1 MYYKIELRDSVR
13 VPPHMF
19 GLDPVKSMKE
29 ILDKE
34 YVGRIDQDLGI
45 IVAAIDVKDIGD
57 SYIIPGDGGAYYDTT
72 FTMLTYKPKLQEVVE
87 GEFKEIAE
95 FGAFISIGPIDGL
108 VHVSQIMEDFV
119 NYNEK
124 EQQFNG
130 KESKRNLK
138 LGDKVRARVV
148 TISKK
153 STLLD
158 TKIGLTMRQPGLG
171 ALDWL
176 DQEAKSPKSGKVA
189 VIDPE
194 NSKIAKEMDIRLKG
208 IYALKI

>member
-13 VPPHMF
+13 VPPQMF
-19 GLDPVKSMKE
+19 GLDPVKSMKD

-34 YVGRIDQDLGI
+34 YVGRMDPDMGI
-45 IVAAIDVKDIGD
+45 IVSAIDVKDIGD

-95 FGAFISIGPIDGL
+95 FGAFVSIGPIDGL

-124 EQQFNG
+124 EQQFDG
-130 KESKRNLK
+130 KESKRSLK
-138 LGDKVRARVV
+138 MGDKVRARIV

-158 TKIGLTMRQPGLG
+158 TKIGLTMRQPALG
-171 ALDWL
+171 NLGWL
-176 DQEAKSPKSGKVA
+176 EADANAAGKKDVPVAKESKKPKEAKK
-189 VIDPE
+189 
-194 NSKIAKEMDIRLKG
+194 
-208 IYALKI
+208 

>member
-34 YVGRIDQDLGI
+34 YVGRIDADMGI
-45 IVAAIDVKDIGD
+45 IVAAIDVKDIGE
-57 SYIIPGDGGAYYDTT
+57 SYLVPGDGGAFYDTT
-72 FTMLTYKPKLQEVVE
+72 FTMLTYRPKLQEVVE

-124 EQQFNG
+124 EQQFAG
-130 KESKRNLK
+130 KETKRSLN
-138 LGDKVRARVV
+138 LGDKVRARIV

-158 TKIGLTMRQPGLG
+158 TKIGLTMRQPALG

-176 DQEAKSPKSGKVA
+176 DADAKVPKKAEAKEEK
-189 VIDPE
+189 
-194 NSKIAKEMDIRLKG
+194 KEEK
-208 IYALKI
+208 K

>member
-1 MYYKIELRDSVR
+1 MYYKIEMRDAVR

-34 YVGRIDQDLGI
+34 YVGRIDPDLGI
-45 IVAAIDVKDIGD
+45 IVSAIDVKEIGD
-57 SYIIPGDGGAYYDTT
+57 SNILPGDGGAYYDTV
-72 FTMLTYKPKLQEVVE
+72 FSMLVFRPKLQEIVE

-95 FGAFISIGPIDGL
+95 FGAFVSIGPIDGL

-124 EQQFNG
+124 EQKFDG
-130 KESKRNLK
+130 KETKRSLK
-138 LGDKVRARVV
+138 LGDKVRTRIV

-171 ALDWL
+171 ALQWL
-176 DQEAKSPKSGKVA
+176 EDDAKGGKKEAPKGEKK
-189 VIDPE
+189 E
-194 NSKIAKEMDIRLKG
+194 KKAKRKKEK
-208 IYALKI
+208 K

>member
-1 MYYKIELRDSVR
+1 MYYKIEMRDAVR

-34 YVGRIDQDLGI
+34 YVSRIDPDLGI
-45 IVAAIDVKDIGD
+45 IVAAIDVKEIGD
-57 SYIIPGDGGAYYDTT
+57 SYLLPGDGGAYYDTV
-72 FTMLTYKPKLQEVVE
+72 FTMLTYRPKLQEIVE

-95 FGAFISIGPIDGL
+95 FGAFVSIGPIDGL

-124 EQQFNG
+124 EQKFDG
-130 KESKRNLK
+130 KETKRSLK
-138 LGDKVRARVV
+138 LADKVRTRIV

-171 ALDWL
+171 ALQWL
-176 DQEAKSPKSGKVA
+176 EEDATGGKKEVK
-189 VIDPE
+189 PE
-194 NSKIAKEMDIRLKG
+194 KKERRTKDKREK
-208 IYALKI
+208 KRS

>member
-13 VPPHMF
+13 VPPNMF
-19 GLDPVKSMKE
+19 GLNPETSMKE

-34 YVGRIDQDLGI
+34 YVGRIDKDLGI
-45 IVAAIDVKDIGD
+45 IVAAIDVGSIGD
-57 SYIIPGDGGAYYDTT
+57 SYIIPGDGAAYYDTT
-72 FTMLTYKPKLQEVVE
+72 FTMLVYKPKLQEVVE

-124 EQQFNG
+124 ENQFSG
-130 KESKRNLK
+130 KETKRKLK
-138 LGDKVRARVV
+138 IDDLVRARVITV
-148 TISKK
+148 SKK

-171 ALDWL
+171 ALEWL
-176 DQEAKSPKSGKVA
+176 EKEAKEEKKKPTK
-189 VIDPE
+189 
-194 NSKIAKEMDIRLKG
+194 AKEKKEEKPKEKKG
-208 IYALKI
+208 K

>member
-34 YVGRIDQDLGI
+34 YVGRIDPDMGI

-57 SYIIPGDGGAYYDTT
+57 SYLIPGDGGAYYDTT

-138 LGDKVRARVV
+138 LNDRVRARVV

-171 ALDWL
+171 ALEWL
-176 DQEAKSPKSGKVA
+176 EQDAKKPKK
-189 VIDPE
+189 E
-194 NSKIAKEMDIRLKG
+194 SKKEEKKDEK
-208 IYALKI
+208 KEVKK

>member
-13 VPPHMF
+13 VPPNMF

-34 YVGRIDQDLGI
+34 YVGRIDSDMGI
-45 IVAAIDVKDIGD
+45 IVAAIDVKEIGD
-57 SYIIPGDGGAYYDTT
+57 SYLVPGDGGAYYDTK
-72 FTMLTYKPKLQEVVE
+72 FTMLTYKPKLQEIVE

-171 ALDWL
+171 TPEWL
-176 DQEAKSPKSGKVA
+176 EADSKKTTKKTKPAGKSKK
-189 VIDPE
+189 E
-194 NSKIAKEMDIRLKG
+194 NKK
-208 IYALKI
+208 

>member
-34 YVGRIDQDLGI
+34 YVGRIDPDMGV

-57 SYIIPGDGGAYYDTT
+57 SYLMPGDGGAYYDTT
-72 FTMLTYKPKLQEVVE
+72 FTMLTYRPKLQEVVE

-95 FGAFISIGPIDGL
+95 FGAFISIGPLDGL

-138 LGDKVRARVV
+138 LGDRVRARVV

-153 STLLD
+153 STLVD

-176 DQEAKSPKSGKVA
+176 DVEAKSPKKQKP
-189 VIDPE
+189 DE
-194 NSKIAKEMDIRLKG
+194 NASEKKEEK
-208 IYALKI
+208 KK

>member
-1 MYYKIELRDSVR
+1 
-13 VPPHMF
+13 MF

-34 YVGRIDQDLGI
+34 YVGRIDPDMGI
-45 IVAAIDVKDIGD
+45 IVAAINVKDIGD

-72 FTMLTYKPKLQEVVE
+72 FTMLTYKPKLQEIVE
-87 GEFKEIAE
+87 GEFNEIAE

-130 KESKRNLK
+130 KQTKRTLK
-138 LGDKVRARVV
+138 LGDRVRARVV
-148 TISKK
+148 TISRK

-176 DQEAKSPKSGKVA
+176 EAEAKKAEKKTKSTTKDKKKGENKEA
-189 VIDPE
+189 V
-194 NSKIAKEMDIRLKG
+194 KK
-208 IYALKI
+208 

>member
-13 VPPHMF
+13 VPPNMF
-19 GLDPVKSMKE
+19 GLNPETSMKE

-34 YVGRIDQDLGI
+34 YVGRIDKDLGI
-45 IVAAIDVKDIGD
+45 IVAAIDVKSIGD
-57 SYIIPGDGGAYYDTT
+57 SYIIPGDGAAYYDTT
-72 FTMLTYKPKLQEVVE
+72 FTMLVYKPKLQEVAE

-124 EQQFNG
+124 ENQFTG
-130 KESKRNLK
+130 KETKRKLK
-138 LGDKVRARVV
+138 IDDLVRARIITV
-148 TISKK
+148 SKK
-153 STLLD
+153 ATLLD

-171 ALDWL
+171 ALEWL
-176 DQEAKSPKSGKVA
+176 EKEAKEEKKKP
-189 VIDPE
+189 
-194 NSKIAKEMDIRLKG
+194 AKEGAKKQG
-208 IYALKI
+208 KEKEEKAKEKKEK

>member
-1 MYYKIELRDSVR
+1 MYYKVEMRDSVR

-19 GLDPVKSMKE
+19 GTDLVKSMKE

-34 YVGRIDQDLGI
+34 YVGRMDPELGI
-45 IVAAIDVKDIGD
+45 IVSAIEVKEVGD
-57 SYIIPGDGGAYYDTT
+57 SYILPGDGGAYYDTH
-72 FTMLTYKPKLQEVVE
+72 FTMLVYKPKLQEIVE

-130 KESKRNLK
+130 KETKRTLK
-138 LGDKVRARVV
+138 LGDIVRARIV
-148 TISKK
+148 TISRKA
-153 STLLD
+153 TLLD

-171 ALDWL
+171 ALEWL
-176 DQEAKSPKSGKVA
+176 ELEAKK
-189 VIDPE
+189 
-194 NSKIAKEMDIRLKG
+194 RLKEG
-208 IYALKI
+208 KGGSGDQKTKKQKEKE

>member
-1 MYYKIELRDSVR
+1 MYYKIEVRDAVR

-34 YVGRIDQDLGI
+34 YVGRVDQDLGI
-45 IVAAIDVKDIGD
+45 IVAAIDVKEIGD
-57 SYIIPGDGGAYYDTT
+57 SYIIPGDGGAYYDTV
-72 FTMLTYKPKLQEVVE
+72 FSMLVYRPKLQEMVE

-95 FGAFISIGPIDGL
+95 FGAFVCIGPIDGL

-124 EQQFNG
+124 EQKFDG
-130 KESKRNLK
+130 KETKRSLK
-138 LGDKVRARVV
+138 MGDIVRARVV

-171 ALDWL
+171 SLEWL
-176 DQEAKSPKSGKVA
+176 EEDAKGGKKEVVA
-189 VIDPE
+189 KGE
-194 NSKIAKEMDIRLKG
+194 KKEK
-208 IYALKI
+208 KTKEKKEKK

>member
-13 VPPHMF
+13 VPPKMF
-19 GLDPVKSMKE
+19 GLDLTKSMKE

-34 YVGRIDQDLGI
+34 YVGRIDQDMGI
-45 IVAAIDVKDIGD
+45 IVAAIDVKDVGD
-57 SYIIPGDGGAYYDTT
+57 SYILPGDGGVYYDTT
-72 FTMLTYKPKLQEVVE
+72 FTMLTYKPKLQEIVE

-95 FGAFISIGPIDGL
+95 FGAFVSIGPTDGL

-124 EQQFNG
+124 EQKFDG
-130 KESKRNLK
+130 KETKRSLK

-171 ALDWL
+171 AWDWL
-176 DQEAKSPKSGKVA
+176 DMDAKGGEKKGEVKEKKEKSDKPKKV
-189 VIDPE
+189 
-194 NSKIAKEMDIRLKG
+194 KK
-208 IYALKI
+208 

>member
-1 MYYKIELRDSVR
+1 MYYKIELRDAVR
-13 VPPHMF
+13 VPPHLF
-19 GLDPVKSMKE
+19 GEDPVKSMKA

-34 YVGRIDQDLGI
+34 YVGRIDQDIGI
-45 IVAAIDVKDIGD
+45 IVAAIDVKEIGD
-57 SYIIPGDGGAYYDTT
+57 SYILPGDGGAYYDTV
-72 FTMLTYKPKLQEVVE
+72 FSMLVFRPKLQEIVE

-95 FGAFISIGPIDGL
+95 FGAFVSIGPIDGL

-124 EQQFNG
+124 EQKFDG
-130 KESKRNLK
+130 KESKRSLK
-138 LGDKVRARVV
+138 LGDKVRARIV

-171 ALDWL
+171 SLEWL
-176 DQEAKSPKSGKVA
+176 EQDAKGSKKEAK
-189 VIDPE
+189 E
-194 NSKIAKEMDIRLKG
+194 AKGEKKEKK
-208 IYALKI
+208 AEKKEKKK

>member
-13 VPPHMF
+13 VPPQMF
-19 GLDPVKSMKE
+19 GLDPVKSMKD

-34 YVGRIDQDLGI
+34 YVGRMDPDMGI
-45 IVAAIDVKDIGD
+45 IVSAIDVKDIGD

-95 FGAFISIGPIDGL
+95 FGAFVSIGPIDGL

-124 EQQFNG
+124 EQQFDG
-130 KESKRNLK
+130 KESKRSLK
-138 LGDKVRARVV
+138 MGDKVRARIV

-158 TKIGLTMRQPGLG
+158 TKIGLTMRQPALG
-171 ALDWL
+171 NLGWL
-176 DQEAKSPKSGKVA
+176 EADANAAGKKDVP
-189 VIDPE
+189 V
-194 NSKIAKEMDIRLKG
+194 AKESKKPKEANL
-208 IYALKI
+208 AWA

>member
-13 VPPHMF
+13 VPPNMF

-34 YVGRIDQDLGI
+34 YVGRIDPDLGI
-45 IVAAIDVKDIGD
+45 IVAAIDVKEIGD
-57 SYIIPGDGGAYYDTT
+57 SYLMPGDGGAFYDTV

-87 GEFKEIAE
+87 GDFKEIAE

-130 KESKRNLK
+130 KESKRTLK
-138 LGDKVRARVV
+138 LGDRVRARIV

-171 ALDWL
+171 SLEWL
-176 DQEAKSPKSGKVA
+176 EADAKKAQEKAESKPKKKKEAKK
-189 VIDPE
+189 
-194 NSKIAKEMDIRLKG
+194 
-208 IYALKI
+208 

>member
-13 VPPHMF
+13 VPPLMF

-45 IVAAIDVKDIGD
+45 IVAAIDVKDIGE
-57 SYIIPGDGGAYYDTT
+57 SYLIPGDGGAYYDTT

-130 KESKRNLK
+130 KESKRSLK
-138 LGDKVRARVV
+138 LGDRVRARVV

-171 ALDWL
+171 GLDWL
-176 DQEAKSPKSGKVA
+176 DMEAKAPKKS
-189 VIDPE
+189 E
-194 NSKIAKEMDIRLKG
+194 AKKEDKKEEKKE
-208 IYALKI
+208 AKK

>member
-34 YVGRIDQDLGI
+34 YVGRIDADSGI
-45 IVAAIDVKDIGD
+45 IVAAIDVKDIGE
-57 SYIIPGDGGAYYDTT
+57 SFIIPGDGGAFYDTV

-171 ALDWL
+171 AVDWL
-176 DQEAKSPKSGKVA
+176 DAEAKSPKKTA
-189 VIDPE
+189 KKE
-194 NSKIAKEMDIRLKG
+194 EKIEEKKETK
-208 IYALKI
+208 K

>member
-13 VPPHMF
+13 VPPKMF
-19 GLDPVKSMKE
+19 GLDLAKSMKE

-34 YVGRIDQDLGI
+34 YVGRIDQDMGI
-45 IVAAIDVKDIGD
+45 IVAAIDVKDVGD
-57 SYIIPGDGGAYYDTT
+57 SYIVPGDGGVYYDTT
-72 FTMLTYKPKLQEVVE
+72 FTMLTYKPKLQEIVE

-95 FGAFISIGPIDGL
+95 FGTFVSIGPIDGL

-124 EQQFNG
+124 EQKFDG
-130 KESKRNLK
+130 KETKRGLK

-171 ALDWL
+171 SWEWLELDAKEGGKKAEPKEKKEKAEKPKK
-176 DQEAKSPKSGKVA
+176 EAKK
-189 VIDPE
+189 
-194 NSKIAKEMDIRLKG
+194 
-208 IYALKI
+208 

>member
-34 YVGRIDQDLGI
+34 YVGRIDSDMGI

-72 FTMLTYKPKLQEVVE
+72 FTMLTYKPKLQEIVE

-171 ALDWL
+171 TPEWL
-176 DQEAKSPKSGKVA
+176 EA
-189 VIDPE
+189 D
-194 NSKIAKEMDIRLKG
+194 AKKAKKKEKP
-208 IYALKI
+208 AEKEKKEKK

>member
-1 MYYKIELRDSVR
+1 MYYKIEMRDAVR

-34 YVGRIDQDLGI
+34 YVGRIDQDMGI

-57 SYIIPGDGGAYYDTT
+57 SYILPGDGGAYYDTT
-72 FTMLTYKPKLQEVVE
+72 FTMLTYKPKLQEIVE

-95 FGAFISIGPIDGL
+95 FGAFVCIGPIDGL

-124 EQQFNG
+124 EQKFDG
-130 KESKRNLK
+130 KETKRSLK
-138 LGDKVRARVV
+138 IGDKVRARIV

-171 ALDWL
+171 SLEWL
-176 DQEAKSPKSGKVA
+176 EQDAKGNSGKKEGKEEKA
-189 VIDPE
+189 PKE
-194 NSKIAKEMDIRLKG
+194 KKAKEK
-208 IYALKI
+208 KEKK

>member
-13 VPPHMF
+13 VPPNMF
-19 GLDPVKSMKE
+19 GKDQIKSMKE

-45 IVAAIDVKDIGD
+45 VVATIDVKDIGD

-72 FTMLTYKPKLQEVVE
+72 FTMLVYKPKLQEVVE

-95 FGAFISIGPIDGL
+95 FGAFVSIGPIDGL

-124 EQQFNG
+124 EGQFNG
-130 KESKRNLK
+130 KESKRALK
-138 LGDKVRARVV
+138 LGDVVRARVV

-158 TKIGLTMRQPGLG
+158 TKIGLTMRQPSLG
-171 ALDWL
+171 SLEWL
-176 DQEAKSPKSGKVA
+176 EKEAKEATKKSKEKKA
-189 VIDPE
+189 EKKDKKE
-194 NSKIAKEMDIRLKG
+194 AKK
-208 IYALKI
+208 

>member
-1 MYYKIELRDSVR
+1 
-13 VPPHMF
+13 
-19 GLDPVKSMKE
+19 
-29 ILDKE
+29 
-34 YVGRIDQDLGI
+34 
-45 IVAAIDVKDIGD
+45 
-57 SYIIPGDGGAYYDTT
+57 
-72 FTMLTYKPKLQEVVE
+72 MLTYKPKLQEIVE

-124 EQQFNG
+124 EQQFDG
-130 KESKRNLK
+130 KETKRNLK

-171 ALDWL
+171 SLDWL
-176 DQEAKSPKSGKVA
+176 DADAKNPKNPKA
-189 VIDPE
+189 AKADTKKDE
-194 NSKIAKEMDIRLKG
+194 KKESKK
-208 IYALKI
+208 

>member
-34 YVGRIDQDLGI
+34 YVGRIDSDMGI
-45 IVAAIDVKDIGD
+45 IVAAIDVKDIGE
-57 SYIIPGDGGAYYDTT
+57 SYLVPGDGGAFYDTT
-72 FTMLTYKPKLQEVVE
+72 FTMLTYRPKLQEVVE

-158 TKIGLTMRQPGLG
+158 TKIGLTMRQPALG

-176 DQEAKSPKSGKVA
+176 DADAKAPKKAAPKV
-189 VIDPE
+189 E
-194 NSKIAKEMDIRLKG
+194 EKEEK
-208 IYALKI
+208 K

>member
-34 YVGRIDQDLGI
+34 YVGRIDSDMGI

-57 SYIIPGDGGAYYDTT
+57 SYLLPGDGGAYYDTT
-72 FTMLTYKPKLQEVVE
+72 FTMLTYKPKLQEIVE
-87 GEFKEIAE
+87 GDFKEIAE
-95 FGAFISIGPIDGL
+95 FGAFVSIGPIDGL

-130 KESKRNLK
+130 KESKRALK
-138 LGDKVRARVV
+138 LTDRVRARVV

-171 ALDWL
+171 ALEWL
-176 DQEAKSPKSGKVA
+176 DAEAKT
-189 VIDPE
+189 
-194 NSKIAKEMDIRLKG
+194 SKKKPSEEGEAKEKKEPKEKKE
-208 IYALKI
+208 AKEKK

>member
-34 YVGRIDQDLGI
+34 YVGRMDPDMGI
-45 IVAAIDVKDIGD
+45 IVAAIEVKEIGD
-57 SYIIPGDGGAYYDTT
+57 SEIMPGDGGAFYDTK

-124 EQQFNG
+124 EQQFDG
-130 KESKRNLK
+130 KETNRTLK
-138 LGDKVRARVV
+138 LNDVVRARVV

-171 ALDWL
+171 ALEWL
-176 DQEAKSPKSGKVA
+176 EADAKAPKKTA
-189 VIDPE
+189 
-194 NSKIAKEMDIRLKG
+194 AKKDEKKDEK
-208 IYALKI
+208 KKEKK

>member
-1 MYYKIELRDSVR
+1 MYYKIEMRDAVR

-34 YVGRIDQDLGI
+34 YVGRIDPDLGI

-57 SYIIPGDGGAYYDTT
+57 SYIIPGDGGAYYDTV
-72 FTMLTYKPKLQEVVE
+72 FSMLVYRPKLQEMVE

-95 FGAFISIGPIDGL
+95 FGAFVCIGPIDGL

-124 EQQFNG
+124 EQKFDG
-130 KESKRNLK
+130 KETKRSLSM
-138 LGDKVRARVV
+138 GDIVRARVV

-171 ALDWL
+171 ALQWL
-176 DQEAKSPKSGKVA
+176 EEDAKGGKKEAKGKSEK
-189 VIDPE
+189 
-194 NSKIAKEMDIRLKG
+194 KEK
-208 IYALKI
+208 K

>member
-1 MYYKIELRDSVR
+1 MYYTIELRDSVR

-34 YVGRIDQDLGI
+34 YVGRIDQDMGI
-45 IVAAIDVKDIGD
+45 IVAAIDVKEIGE
-57 SYIIPGDGGAYYDTT
+57 SNILPGDGGAYYDTR
-72 FTMLTYKPKLQEVVE
+72 FTMLTFRPKLQEIVE

-95 FGAFISIGPIDGL
+95 FGAFVSIGPIDGL

-119 NYNEK
+119 NHNEK
-124 EQQFNG
+124 EQKFDG
-130 KESKRNLK
+130 KETKQSLK
-138 LGDKVRARVV
+138 LNDKVRARIV

-171 ALDWL
+171 AMEWL
-176 DQEAKSPKSGKVA
+176 EQEAKGGKKKEGA
-189 VIDPE
+189 E
-194 NSKIAKEMDIRLKG
+194 EKKEKKEKKAAKEK
-208 IYALKI
+208 K

>member
-1 MYYKIELRDSVR
+1 MYYKTELRDSVR

-19 GLDPVKSMKE
+19 GLDPVKSMRE

-34 YVGRIDQDLGI
+34 YVGRIDPDLGI
-45 IVAAIDVKDIGD
+45 VVAAIDVKDIGD
-57 SYIIPGDGGAYYDTT
+57 SYIVPGDGGAYYDTT

-130 KESKRNLK
+130 KESKRSLK
-138 LGDKVRARVV
+138 IGDKVRARVV

-171 ALDWL
+171 TPEWL
-176 DQEAKSPKSGKVA
+176 EADAQK
-189 VIDPE
+189 
-194 NSKIAKEMDIRLKG
+194 AKKKTTKTEKKEDK
-208 IYALKI
+208 K

>member
-1 MYYKIELRDSVR
+1 MYYKTELRDSVR

-34 YVGRIDQDLGI
+34 YVGRIDSDMGI
-45 IVAAIDVKDIGD
+45 IVAAIGVKDIGD
-57 SYIIPGDGGAYYDTT
+57 SHIIPGDGGAFYDTT
-72 FTMLTYKPKLQEVVE
+72 FTMLTYRPKLQEIVE

-171 ALDWL
+171 TPEWL
-176 DQEAKSPKSGKVA
+176 EADAAKVR
-189 VIDPE
+189 
-194 NSKIAKEMDIRLKG
+194 KTAKPAEKDKKG
-208 IYALKI
+208 AKKK